1 MGAKSA
7 IAGNSPQ
14 GLPQGRRDSQG
25 SLPKTVPSTYLA
37 DKATEL

>member
-7 IAGNSPQ
+7 IAGNSPRARAQ
-14 GLPQGRRDSQG
+14 GQRDLQG
-25 SLPKTVPSTYLA
+25 SLPKTVPITYLD